1 MFKLLQA
8 ILKELRILLRDK
20 AALAVIFAMPILL
33 VIVITSI
40 QHSSLQM
47 INNNKVEVLVCNR
60 DTSESSLQ
68 MVQALEKIGMFNIQK
83 TTGSIGTRQLTD
95 SMHQTDALVAI
106 VIPQSFGASLR
117 SRSAKITNQALAEF
131 GVATSTNPDTA
142 TLPVPDIELYYNP
155 VLQESFRMSV
165 SGALSSARQFTENRA
180 VLQALYKAMSNKQL
194 PDSLE
199 QQIMRNRPAII
210 EIPTARDGSRKIPN
224 ATQHNVPAWT
234 IFAMFFIV
242 VALSTNVVKEK
253 NSGSFIRLKTLPTA
267 FVLNLLAKQFTY
279 LAVTVAQVL
288 VIFSLGIFLFPH
300 IGLPA
305 LVLPEQWYSLVLV
318 SVLCG
323 YCAVSYGILIGVYAR
338 SIEQAI
344 GFGAVSVVILAA
356 IGGIVVPSFAMPA
369 SLRWLMM
376 MSPLHWCM
384 EAYNVLFL
392 EAAAAKHVLTS
403 LVPVLLITL
412 AMQLVSFVKLKQQ
425 QLL

>member
-1 MFKLLQA
+1 MLMFKLLQA

-323 YCAVSYGILIGVYAR
+323 Y
-338 SIEQAI
+338 
-344 GFGAVSVVILAA
+344 
-356 IGGIVVPSFAMPA
+356 
-369 SLRWLMM
+369 
-376 MSPLHWCM
+376 
-384 EAYNVLFL
+384 
-392 EAAAAKHVLTS
+392 
-403 LVPVLLITL
+403 
-412 AMQLVSFVKLKQQ
+412 
-425 QLL
+425 